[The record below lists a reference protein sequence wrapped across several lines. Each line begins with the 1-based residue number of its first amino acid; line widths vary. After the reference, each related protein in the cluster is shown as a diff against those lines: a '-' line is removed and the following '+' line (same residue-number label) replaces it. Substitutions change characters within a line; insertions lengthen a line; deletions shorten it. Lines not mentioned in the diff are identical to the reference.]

1 MTIAKCIEKHRD
13 SNGNIIEYVLEDN
26 HGVRK
31 IVAKDH
37 LKLAITNRQIA
48 ITNLKIDNAGRLV
61 DKAPEEIKT
70 SPCNKSEQPVSNPV
84 QLQDILQRLSE
95 LEKSN
100 QQYYNVL
107 KVIYNRQGT
116 AQAEHNNIM
125 QLLNETEA
133 ENSAPQSIDAKLD
146 SLRELLLN
154 NSTSIE
160 EMGTKVN
167 ELGTALQEIST
178 SIAKDETSSKT
189 FPMDGKLEPPADSY
203 DKYWYSAFFDEE
215 RPGVGELDTNEEI
228 RNFLGSVSFQQY
240 IPSLQLSNFNISVD
254 LLNEY
259 KEEINKA
266 SIEYY
271 STIEFY
277 EKQLNDYDGCIADSQ
292 LLATTTDILS
302 SKFKDKTHIP
312 LEVMPRLIEECT
324 AAMCSNI
331 PGLYNIGDCMK
342 DKLYIQSEKK
352 FTKGEA
358 SEFFKNV
365 EGIWNCAANFLNT
378 EQWEIKLYVIQTL
391 NHLYMNTY
399 SVGQKGVGGK
409 GTITNVIENNNGN
422 AVARTDTSL
431 FGREANRLVENS
443 LTEIFKKYETRNNFR
458 DTQLEYMKQV
468 YDRFVVAYFAGKQLM
483 KKYNKIPF
491 VERTASKIN
500 GALVY
505 LICIGLLLTN
515 VKEEVIC
522 GWINQFIYD
531 NQNRHTRRY
540 QIDLQVDLQSILH

>member
-26 HGVRK
+26 QGVRRT
-31 IVAKDH
+31 VAKDH

-100 QQYYNVL
+100 QEYYKVL

-125 QLLNETEA
+125 QMLNETEA

-178 SIAKDETSSKT
+178 SIDKDDTSSKT

-215 RPGVGELDTNEEI
+215 RLGVEELDTNEEI

-271 STIEFY
+271 GTIEFY

-292 LLATTTDILS
+292 LLATTMDILS
-302 SKFKDKTHIP
+302 SKFKNKTHIP
-312 LEVMPRLIEECT
+312 LEVMPRLIKEYT

-399 SVGQKGVGGK
+399 SVGQKGVGDK

-483 KKYNKIPF
+483 KKYNRIPF

>member
-70 SPCNKSEQPVSNPV
+70 PPCNKSEQPVSNPV

-125 QLLNETEA
+125 QMLNETEA

-178 SIAKDETSSKT
+178 SIDKDETSSKT

-215 RPGVGELDTNEEI
+215 RPGVEELDTNEEI

-292 LLATTTDILS
+292 LLATTMDILS

-312 LEVMPRLIEECT
+312 LEVMPRLIKECT

-422 AVARTDTSL
+422 AVARTDASL
-431 FGREANRLVENS
+431 FGRETNRLVENS
-443 LTEIFKKYETRNNFR
+443 LTEIFKEYEERNNFR
-458 DTQLEYMKQV
+458 DTQLEYIKQV

-540 QIDLQVDLQSILH
+540 QIDLQVDLQSILR

>member
-26 HGVRK
+26 HGVRRT
-31 IVAKDH
+31 VAKDH

-107 KVIYNRQGT
+107 KVIYKRQGT

-125 QLLNETEA
+125 QMLNETEA

-178 SIAKDETSSKT
+178 SIDKDETSSKT

-215 RPGVGELDTNEEI
+215 RPGVEELDTNEKI

-271 STIEFY
+271 GTIKFY

-302 SKFKDKTHIP
+302 SKFKKKTHIP
-312 LEVMPRLIEECT
+312 LEVVPRLVKEC
-324 AAMCSNI
+324 AATMCSNMPI
-331 PGLYNIGDCMK
+331 LYGIGHDMK
-342 DKLYIQSEKK
+342 DKLYIQSEKR
-352 FTKGEA
+352 FTKIEA
-358 SEFFKNV
+358 SRFLKNV

-483 KKYNKIPF
+483 KKYNRIPF

-531 NQNRHTRRY
+531 NQNGHTQRY

>member
-312 LEVMPRLIEECT
+312 LEVMPRLIKEYT

>member
-26 HGVRK
+26 QGVRRT
-31 IVAKDH
+31 VAKDH

-107 KVIYNRQGT
+107 KVIYKRQGT

-125 QLLNETEA
+125 QMLNETEA

-178 SIAKDETSSKT
+178 SIDKDDTSSKT
-189 FPMDGKLEPPADSY
+189 FPMDGKLEPPVDSY

-215 RPGVGELDTNEEI
+215 RPGVEELDTNEKI

-292 LLATTTDILS
+292 LLTTTMDILS

-312 LEVMPRLIEECT
+312 LEVMPRLIKECT

-399 SVGQKGVGGK
+399 SVGQKGVGDK

-443 LTEIFKKYETRNNFR
+443 LTEIFKEYEAGNNFR
-458 DTQLEYMKQV
+458 DTQFEYIKQV

-483 KKYNKIPF
+483 KKYNKFPF
-491 VERTASKIN
+491 AEGTTPKIN

-505 LICIGLLLTN
+505 LISIGLLLTN
-515 VKEEVIC
+515 VKEKVIC
-522 GWINQFIYD
+522 SWIDQFICD
-531 NQNRHTRRY
+531 NQNRRTRGY

>member
-26 HGVRK
+26 HGVRRT
-31 IVAKDH
+31 VAKDH

-70 SPCNKSEQPVSNPV
+70 SHCNKSEQPVSNPV
-84 QLQDILQRLSE
+84 QLQDILKRLSE

-154 NSTSIE
+154 NSTYIE

-178 SIAKDETSSKT
+178 SIDKDDASSKT

-215 RPGVGELDTNEEI
+215 RPGVEELDTNEKI

-292 LLATTTDILS
+292 LLATTMDILS

-312 LEVMPRLIEECT
+312 LEVMPRLIKECT

-399 SVGQKGVGGK
+399 SVGQKGV
-409 GTITNVIENNNGN
+409 
-422 AVARTDTSL
+422 
-431 FGREANRLVENS
+431 
-443 LTEIFKKYETRNNFR
+443 
-458 DTQLEYMKQV
+458 
-468 YDRFVVAYFAGKQLM
+468 
-483 KKYNKIPF
+483 
-491 VERTASKIN
+491 
-500 GALVY
+500 
-505 LICIGLLLTN
+505 
-515 VKEEVIC
+515 
-522 GWINQFIYD
+522 
-531 NQNRHTRRY
+531 
-540 QIDLQVDLQSILH
+540 

>member
-125 QLLNETEA
+125 QMLNETEA

-178 SIAKDETSSKT
+178 SIDKDDTSSKT

-215 RPGVGELDTNEEI
+215 RLGVEELDTNEEI

-292 LLATTTDILS
+292 LLATTMDILS

-312 LEVMPRLIEECT
+312 LEVMPRLIKECT

-391 NHLYMNTY
+391 NHLYYEYIQCRT
-399 SVGQKGVGGK
+399 KRGG
-409 GTITNVIENNNGN
+409 
-422 AVARTDTSL
+422 R
-431 FGREANRLVENS
+431 
-443 LTEIFKKYETRNNFR
+443 
-458 DTQLEYMKQV
+458 
-468 YDRFVVAYFAGKQLM
+468 
-483 KKYNKIPF
+483 
-491 VERTASKIN
+491 
-500 GALVY
+500 
-505 LICIGLLLTN
+505 
-515 VKEEVIC
+515 
-522 GWINQFIYD
+522 
-531 NQNRHTRRY
+531 
-540 QIDLQVDLQSILH
+540 

>member
-26 HGVRK
+26 QGVRRT
-31 IVAKDH
+31 VAKDH

-70 SPCNKSEQPVSNPV
+70 SPCNKSQQPVSNPV

-100 QQYYNVL
+100 QQYYKVL

-125 QLLNETEA
+125 QMLNETEA

-178 SIAKDETSSKT
+178 SIDKDDTSSKT

-215 RPGVGELDTNEEI
+215 RPGVEELDTNEEI

-292 LLATTTDILS
+292 LLATTMDILS

-312 LEVMPRLIEECT
+312 LEVMPRLIKECT

-352 FTKGEA
+352 FTKSEA
-358 SEFFKNV
+358 SIFFENV

-443 LTEIFKKYETRNNFR
+443 LTEIFKEYEARNNFR
-458 DTQLEYMKQV
+458 DTQLEYIKQV

>member
-13 SNGNIIEYVLEDN
+13 SNGNITEYVLEDN

-178 SIAKDETSSKT
+178 SIDKDDTSSKT

-215 RPGVGELDTNEEI
+215 RPGVEELDTNEKI

-292 LLATTTDILS
+292 LLATTMDILS

-312 LEVMPRLIEECT
+312 LEVMPRLVKECA
-324 AAMCSNI
+324 AAMCSNM

-399 SVGQKGVGGK
+399 SVGQKGVGDK

-443 LTEIFKKYETRNNFR
+443 LTEIFKEYEARNNFR

-531 NQNRHTRRY
+531 NQNGHTQRY

>member
-26 HGVRK
+26 QGVRRT
-31 IVAKDH
+31 VAKDH

-100 QQYYNVL
+100 QQYYKVL

-125 QLLNETEA
+125 QMLNETEA

-178 SIAKDETSSKT
+178 SIDKDDTSSKT

-215 RPGVGELDTNEEI
+215 RLGVEELDTNEEI

-292 LLATTTDILS
+292 LLATTMDILS
-302 SKFKDKTHIP
+302 SKFKDKTNIP
-312 LEVMPRLIEECT
+312 LEVMPRLAKECT

-409 GTITNVIENNNGN
+409 GTIANVIENNNGN
-422 AVARTDTSL
+422 AEARTDTSL

-443 LTEIFKKYETRNNFR
+443 LTETFKEYEARNNFR
-458 DTQLEYMKQV
+458 DTQLEYIKQV

>member
-26 HGVRK
+26 QGVRRT
-31 IVAKDH
+31 VAKDH
-37 LKLAITNRQIA
+37 LKLAITNRQIT

-70 SPCNKSEQPVSNPV
+70 PPCNKSEQPVSNPV

-107 KVIYNRQGT
+107 KVIYKRQGT

-125 QLLNETEA
+125 QMLNETEA

-178 SIAKDETSSKT
+178 SIDKDDTSSKT

-215 RPGVGELDTNEEI
+215 RPGVEELDTNEEI

-292 LLATTTDILS
+292 LLTTTMDILS

-312 LEVMPRLIEECT
+312 LEVMPRLIKECT

-399 SVGQKGVGGK
+399 NVGQKRLGDK

-443 LTEIFKKYETRNNFR
+443 LTETFKEYEARNNFR
-458 DTQLEYMKQV
+458 DTQLEYIKQV

>member
-26 HGVRK
+26 QGVRRT
-31 IVAKDH
+31 VAKDH

-100 QQYYNVL
+100 QQYYKVL

-125 QLLNETEA
+125 QMLNETET

-178 SIAKDETSSKT
+178 SIDKDDTSSKT

-215 RPGVGELDTNEEI
+215 RPGVEELDTNEEI

-292 LLATTTDILS
+292 LLATTMDILS

-312 LEVMPRLIEECT
+312 LEVMPRLIKECT

-399 SVGQKGVGGK
+399 NVGQKRLGDK

-443 LTEIFKKYETRNNFR
+443 LTETFKEYEARNNFR
-458 DTQLEYMKQV
+458 DTQLEYIKQV

-531 NQNRHTRRY
+531 NQNRRTRRY

>member
-26 HGVRK
+26 QGVRRT
-31 IVAKDH
+31 VAKDH

-70 SPCNKSEQPVSNPV
+70 PPCNKSEQPVSKPV

-125 QLLNETEA
+125 QMLNETEA

-178 SIAKDETSSKT
+178 SIDKDETSSKT

-215 RPGVGELDTNEEI
+215 RPGVEELDTNEKI

-292 LLATTTDILS
+292 LLATTMDILS

-443 LTEIFKKYETRNNFR
+443 LTEIFKEYEARNNFR
-458 DTQLEYMKQV
+458 DTQLEYIKQV

-531 NQNRHTRRY
+531 NQNGHTQRY

>member
-26 HGVRK
+26 QGVRRT
-31 IVAKDH
+31 VAKDH

>member
-100 QQYYNVL
+100 QQYYKVL

>member
-26 HGVRK
+26 HGVRRT
-31 IVAKDH
+31 VAKDH

-70 SPCNKSEQPVSNPV
+70 PPCNKSEQPVSNPV

-125 QLLNETEA
+125 QMLNETEA

-178 SIAKDETSSKT
+178 SIDKDDTSSKT

-215 RPGVGELDTNEEI
+215 RPGVEELDTNEEI

-292 LLATTTDILS
+292 LLATTMDILS

-312 LEVMPRLIEECT
+312 LEVMPRLIKECA
-324 AAMCSNI
+324 AAMCANI
-331 PGLYNIGDCMK
+331 PGLYNIGDRMN

-352 FTKGEA
+352 FTKSEA
-358 SEFFKNV
+358 SIFFENV

-443 LTEIFKKYETRNNFR
+443 LTEIFKEYEARNNFR
-458 DTQLEYMKQV
+458 DTQLEYIKQV

>member
-26 HGVRK
+26 QGVRRT
-31 IVAKDH
+31 VAKDH

-100 QQYYNVL
+100 QQYYKVL

-125 QLLNETEA
+125 QMLNETEA

-178 SIAKDETSSKT
+178 SIDKDDTSSKT

-215 RPGVGELDTNEEI
+215 RLGVEELDTNEEI

-292 LLATTTDILS
+292 LLATTMDILS
-302 SKFKDKTHIP
+302 SKFKNKTHIP
-312 LEVMPRLIEECT
+312 LEVMPRLIKEYT

-399 SVGQKGVGGK
+399 NVGQKRLGDK

-443 LTEIFKKYETRNNFR
+443 LTETFKEYEARNNFR
-458 DTQLEYMKQV
+458 DTQLEYIKQV

>member
-26 HGVRK
+26 QGVRRT
-31 IVAKDH
+31 VAKDH

-100 QQYYNVL
+100 QQYYKVL

-125 QLLNETEA
+125 QMLNETEA

-178 SIAKDETSSKT
+178 SIDKDDTSSKT

-215 RPGVGELDTNEEI
+215 RPGVEELDTNEEI

-302 SKFKDKTHIP
+302 SKFKKKTHIP
-312 LEVMPRLIEECT
+312 LEVVPRLVKEC
-324 AAMCSNI
+324 AATMCSNMPI
-331 PGLYNIGDCMK
+331 LYGIGHDMK
-342 DKLYIQSEKK
+342 DKLFIQSEKR
-352 FTKGEA
+352 FTKIEA
-358 SEFFKNV
+358 SRFLKNV

-409 GTITNVIENNNGN
+409 GTITNMIENNNGN

-531 NQNRHTRRY
+531 NQNGHTQRY

>member
-1 MTIAKCIEKHRD
+1 MTIAKCVEKHRD

-26 HGVRK
+26 QGVRK

-70 SPCNKSEQPVSNPV
+70 PPCNKSEQPVNNPV

-100 QQYYNVL
+100 QQYYKVL

-125 QLLNETEA
+125 QMLNETEA

-178 SIAKDETSSKT
+178 SIDKDDTSSKT

-215 RPGVGELDTNEEI
+215 RPGVEELDTNEEI

-292 LLATTTDILS
+292 LLTTTMDILS

-312 LEVMPRLIEECT
+312 LEVMPRLIKECT

-399 SVGQKGVGGK
+399 NVGQKRLGDK

-443 LTEIFKKYETRNNFR
+443 LTETFKEYEARNNFR
-458 DTQLEYMKQV
+458 DTQLEYIKQV

-522 GWINQFIYD
+522 GWINQFIYN

>member
-26 HGVRK
+26 QGVRRT
-31 IVAKDH
+31 VAKDH

-100 QQYYNVL
+100 QQYYSVL
-107 KVIYNRQGT
+107 KVIYKRQGT

-125 QLLNETEA
+125 QMLNETEA

-178 SIAKDETSSKT
+178 SIDKDDTSSKT

-215 RPGVGELDTNEEI
+215 RPGVEELDTNEKI

-292 LLATTTDILS
+292 LLATTMDILS
-302 SKFKDKTHIP
+302 SKFKKKTHIP
-312 LEVMPRLIEECT
+312 LEVVPRLVKEC
-324 AAMCSNI
+324 AATMCSNMPI
-331 PGLYNIGDCMK
+331 LYGIGHDMK
-342 DKLYIQSEKK
+342 DKLYIQSEKR
-352 FTKGEA
+352 FTKIEA
-358 SEFFKNV
+358 SRFLKNV

-409 GTITNVIENNNGN
+409 GTITNMIENSNGN

-443 LTEIFKKYETRNNFR
+443 LTEIFKEYEARNNFR
-458 DTQLEYMKQV
+458 DTQLEYIKQV

-531 NQNRHTRRY
+531 NQNGHTQRY

>member
-26 HGVRK
+26 QGVRK

-178 SIAKDETSSKT
+178 SIDKDEKSSKT

-215 RPGVGELDTNEEI
+215 RPGVEELDTNEEI

-292 LLATTTDILS
+292 LLTTTMDILS

-312 LEVMPRLIEECT
+312 LEVMPRLIKECA
-324 AAMCSNI
+324 AAMCANI
-331 PGLYNIGDCMK
+331 PGLYNIGDRMN

-352 FTKGEA
+352 FTKSEA
-358 SEFFKNV
+358 SIFFENV

-409 GTITNVIENNNGN
+409 GTTANVIENNNGN

-431 FGREANRLVENS
+431 LGRQANCLVENS
-443 LTEIFKKYETRNNFR
+443 LTEIFKEYEARNNFR
-458 DTQLEYMKQV
+458 DTQLEYIKQV

-491 VERTASKIN
+491 IERTASKIN